1 MKVLSVILIVLTF
14 FTVNI
19 FSQES
24 SHKSLF
30 VTVYNDNLGV
40 IRDIRSID
48 IKKGT
53 SKIELSDVA
62 QQIDPTSVHIKLNG
76 EVLEQNYQYDLVSLD
91 KILQKYVDRNIELID
106 DKGEVVQGKLLSSSA
121 GTDCPTEKGR
131 RIIDDSKC
139 I

>member
-1 MKVLSVILIVLTF
+1 MKVSSVILIVVTF

-40 IRDIRSID
+40 IKDIRRID

-53 SKIELSDVA
+53 STIELSDVA

-76 EVLEQNYQYDLVSLD
+76 EVLEQNYQYDLISLD
-91 KILQKYVDRNIELID
+91 KILRKYGADLLQKSRFPY
-106 DKGEVVQGKLLSSSA
+106 
-121 GTDCPTEKGR
+121 P
-131 RIIDDSKC
+131 
-139 I
+139 